1 MKNLKEKR
9 SLYLALAVCLMAVGI
24 AAFGTYTGV
33 STYMSDIATPQQISQ
48 NNNEDEDT
56 DPSAPKNT
64 PLPTA
69 QPTPSPT
76 LAPTQTPASQQ
87 ETQAPVVASTPAPD
101 TVEPE
106 TDTANAVP
114 YTLNSDYTLPIQ
126 AGNISAVFSDGNLVY
141 NDTMKDWRTHNGMDF
156 QANIGDPVFA
166 CNNGVVTE
174 VYSDLL
180 LGNVVVVEHGQYDF
194 YYCGLGDTALV
205 AVGDV
210 VSSATTL
217 GSVSTVPLEANSTHL
232 HLEVKKDG
240 SYINPKSVLLPE

>member
-24 AAFGTYTGV
+24 AAFGTYAGV
-33 STYMSDIATPQQISQ
+33 STYMSDLSTPEEILQ
-48 NNNEDEDT
+48 NAEKDDNAQ
-56 DPSAPKNT
+56 PLSPQST
-64 PLPTA
+64 PLPTPAPTA

-76 LAPTQTPASQQ
+76 AQPVQ
-87 ETQAPVVASTPAPD
+87 ETEAPVVITPAPE
-101 TVEPE
+101 EPE
-106 TDTANAVP
+106 TDTTNAVP
-114 YTLNSDYTLPIQ
+114 YTLNVDFTLPIQ
-126 AGNISAVFSDGNLVY
+126 AGEISTVFSDGLLVY
-141 NDTMKDWRTHNGMDF
+141 NETMKDWRTHNGLDF
-156 QANIGDPVFA
+156 LANIGDPVFA
-166 CNNGVVTE
+166 CNNGIVTE

-180 LGNVVVVEHGQYDF
+180 LGNVVVVEHGEYDF

-217 GSVSTVPLEANSTHL
+217 GSVSNVPLEANSTHL
-232 HLEVKKDG
+232 HLEVKQNG